1 MINNPT
7 QAHALPSVSIATART
22 GASSKI
28 NALGMRPMQERPSPQ
43 SAPRKRGRGVKPGA
57 A

>member
-1 MINNPT
+1 MSNPT
-7 QAHALPSVSIATART
+7 HFPAAPSMSIATART
-22 GASSKI
+22 GASGKI